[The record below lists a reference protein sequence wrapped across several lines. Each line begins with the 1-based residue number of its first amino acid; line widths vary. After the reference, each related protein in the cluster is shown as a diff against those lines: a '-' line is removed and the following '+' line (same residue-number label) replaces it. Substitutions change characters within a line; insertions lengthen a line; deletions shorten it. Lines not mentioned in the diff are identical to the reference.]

1 MFEYLGNKINKTIKK
16 FKGYNKLTEINIA
29 STIKEIK
36 KTLINSDVNYNVAKD
51 ITDKIKKKA
60 IENNIIES
68 VSPGKML
75 TKIINDELTKSMGNE
90 KSEIKLNKKTSIIL
104 ILGLQ
109 GSGKTTF
116 SGKLALH
123 FKKKKKNVLLT
134 TCDIY
139 RPAAIEQIKSISKKI
154 EVESYLELKNNNVFS
169 IAENAIA
176 YAEKNKKDILIIDTA
191 GRLSIDEKMMH
202 EIIKL
207 KSITKPCETLFVV
220 DSMIGQ
226 DAVNVAKIFN
236 EKVQFDGI
244 ILTKIDGDTKGGAA
258 LSIKSITNKPIKFI
272 SQGEKMETLDL
283 FYPDRMAKRILG
295 MGDALSLV
303 EKIET
308 VYDEKEEEKI
318 KKKIH
323 KNQFNFNDLLTQIE
337 QIEKL
342 GNIKDISKMLPKSK
356 NLNIDENVFKSFK
369 IIIQSMTKREKNNPK
384 IINGVKKIRI
394 AKGSGT
400 SIQEV
405 NNLIQ
410 KFNSIK
416 IIMKKLKNSKN
427 KKKLLNDL
435 IS

>member
-1 MFEYLGNKINKTIKK
+1 
-16 FKGYNKLTEINIA
+16 
-29 STIKEIK
+29 
-36 KTLINSDVNYNVAKD
+36 
-51 ITDKIKKKA
+51 
-60 IENNIIES
+60 
-68 VSPGKML
+68 ML
-75 TKIINDELTKSMGNE
+75 C
-90 KSEIKLNKKTSIIL
+90 IL
-104 ILGLQ
+104 
-109 GSGKTTF
+109 
-116 SGKLALH
+116 
-123 FKKKKKNVLLT
+123 KKKKKNVLLT